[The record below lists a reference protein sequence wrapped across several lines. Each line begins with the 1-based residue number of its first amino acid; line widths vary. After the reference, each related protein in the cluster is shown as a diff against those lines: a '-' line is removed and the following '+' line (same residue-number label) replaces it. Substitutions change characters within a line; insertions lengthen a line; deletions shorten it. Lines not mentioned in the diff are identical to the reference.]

1 MSVFVLDRRGRPVMP
16 CSEKRARQLLESRR
30 ARVHQRYPFAIRLGD
45 RRVEDCILQRLSLD
59 PGSKTTGLAL
69 CRIETPVEPQ
79 TGQIMEPLM
88 HLAFLMDLVHR
99 GMAIRKALQG
109 RAALR
114 RGRRSRNTRCRAPRF
129 DHRDRPRGWLAPSL
143 QHRVDTTTTWG
154 ARLRRLAPVTP
165 LAQELV
171 RFGLQKM
178 QSPDIEGVA
187 SQRGTLA
194 GYELGESLLQ
204 KWHRTCASCAWCAWC
219 AWCAHCDAPGV
230 PLQKDHILARC
241 MNGSDRVGNLTLAC
255 RPCHQTK
262 GAQDVREFRAQQPER
277 LKRILA
283 VAKAPLRD
291 AAAVNSTRW
300 ALFHKL
306 KASGLPVET
315 GSGGRTKF
323 NRTRRGIPKT
333 HALDAAC
340 VGVVGGVRGPAQPTL
355 TVQCTGHG
363 SRQRTRVN
371 PSGFPVGCRMRP
383 KSVHGLRTGDRVV
396 ASVPARFKRVGEYAG
411 RVAVRASGSFNLPTP
426 HGAVQ
431 GISHKH
437 CRVVQRADGYG
448 HSFNPAPTKERKREA
463 GHAVA

>member
-1 MSVFVLDRRGRPVMP
+1 MP
-16 CSEKRARQLLESRR
+16 CSEKRARKLLGSRR
-30 ARVHQRYPFAIRLGD
+30 ARVHRLYPFAIRLGD
-45 RRVEDCILQRLSLD
+45 RRVEDCVLHPLRLSLD
-59 PGSKTTGLAL
+59 PGSKTTGLGL
-69 CRIETPVEPQ
+69 CRIETPVEPKA
-79 TGQIMEPLM
+79 GEIGGPVM
-88 HLAFLMDLVHR
+88 HIAFLMELVHR
-99 GMAIRKALQG
+99 
-109 RAALR
+109 
-114 RGRRSRNTRCRAPRF
+114 
-129 DHRDRPRGWLAPSL
+129 D
-143 QHRVDTTTTWG
+143 
-154 ARLRRLAPVTP
+154 
-165 LAQELV
+165 
-171 RFGLQKM
+171 
-178 QSPDIEGVA
+178 
-187 SQRGTLA
+187 
-194 GYELGESLLQ
+194 
-204 KWHRTCASCAWCAWC
+204 
-219 AWCAHCDAPGV
+219 
-230 PLQKDHILARC
+230 ILARST
-241 MNGSDRVGNLTLAC
+241 NGSDRVGNLTLVC

-262 GAQDVREFRAQQPER
+262 GALDVREFLAQQPER

-291 AAAVNSTRW
+291 AAAANSMRW

-396 ASVPARFKRVGEYAG
+396 ASVPARSKRVGDYAG
-411 RVAVRASGSFNLPTP
+411 RGAVRASGSFNLPTP
-426 HGAVQ
+426 HGVVQ
-431 GISHKH
+431 GISRKH

-448 HSFNPAPTKERKREA
+448 YSLTPAPTKERKREA